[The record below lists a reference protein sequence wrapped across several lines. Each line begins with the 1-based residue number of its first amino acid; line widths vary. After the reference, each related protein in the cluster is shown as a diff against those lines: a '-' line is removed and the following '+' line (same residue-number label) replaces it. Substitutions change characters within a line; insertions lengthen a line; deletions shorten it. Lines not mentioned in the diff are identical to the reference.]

1 MKILIKLKPYCP
13 LVLIAWMAAVF
24 VSSCND
30 IVEPSVK
37 GKQVQ
42 LESPFDKFQSTS
54 PDISFWWDEVDHAT
68 IYHLQVVKPDFTA
81 PESLVLDTVITK
93 NKFLHTLTPGKY
105 QWRVMAQNSSSHTEY
120 STPHSFEVANTVGY
134 HPSMPMN
141 NTLIAAATKQHL
153 LKFNAASVYKREF
166 VVADNSAGNVVF
178 RRPSAILT
186 SANALSVGAQ
196 SFILIR

>member
-1 MKILIKLKPYCP
+1 MKILIKLKPYYS
-13 LVLIAWMAAVF
+13 LVLIAWIASIF

-54 PDISFWWDEVDHAT
+54 TEISFWWDEVDHAT
-68 IYHLQVVKPDFTA
+68 TYYLQVVKPDFAA

-93 NKFLHTLTPGKY
+93 NRFLYILTPGKY

-120 STPHSFEVANTVGY
+120 CTPHSFEIANAVGY
-134 HPSMPMN
+134 RPSKSLNSPS
-141 NTLIAAATKQHL
+141 IAPSIKQYQL
-153 LKFNAASVYKREF
+153 RLNPASAYKSAFVLADNSIGNITYRPSEIFNAAKGQPGATQRL
-166 VVADNSAGNVVF
+166 
-178 RRPSAILT
+178 IL
-186 SANALSVGAQ
+186 
-196 SFILIR
+196 R